1 MPSSSKAPNVAKDI
15 ESDMKTKYLSD
26 MDCII
31 ALISIAGLLW
41 VRFRAPVCRWYN
53 LKRFL

>member
-15 ESDMKTKYLSD
+15 ESDMKTKCLSV

-41 VRFRAPVCRWYN
+41 VRVRALPSADGISSN
-53 LKRFL
+53 GF